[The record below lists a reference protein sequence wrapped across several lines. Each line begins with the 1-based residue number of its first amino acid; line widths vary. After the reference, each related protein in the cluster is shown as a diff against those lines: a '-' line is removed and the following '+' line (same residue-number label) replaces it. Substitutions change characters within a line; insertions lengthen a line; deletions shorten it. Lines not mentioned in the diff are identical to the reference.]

1 MKLNNK
7 GFGMR
12 ETLIY
17 LSILLMVLLIA
28 SCSISSFY
36 DDLEES
42 KNEEYVPSYG
52 YDVEDDNDVVSD
64 DEEDIVINY
73 TPYYLAEAR
82 FREAAENYANAYSL
96 RDSLTT
102 LKLEDV
108 DKSGYLDETIVDDV
122 VLSLLLVSSFELEV
136 LDILTLLLLDELK
149 ELLFSPLHDTN
160 NKDKNNILIFFIF
173 FPPYIKII
181 CFFIKKHK

>member
-12 ETLIY
+12 ETLVY

-52 YDVEDDNDVVSD
+52 YDVEDEEDNDVDSD
-64 DEEDIVINY
+64 DEDIVINY

-82 FREAAENYANAYSL
+82 FREAAENYAIAYSL

-108 DKSGYLDETIVDDV
+108 DKSGYLDETIVDAVDGSKCTGYANVTYEDKYGGVYDIDV
-122 VLSLLLVSSFELEV
+122 
-136 LDILTLLLLDELK
+136 
-149 ELLFSPLHDTN
+149 
-160 NKDKNNILIFFIF
+160 
-173 FPPYIKII
+173 YIS
-181 CFFIKKHK
+181 CANYRTEGYR

>member
-42 KNEEYVPSYG
+42 KNEDYVPFYG
-52 YDVEDDNDVVSD
+52 YDVEDEEDNDVVSD

-73 TPYYLAEAR
+73 TPYYLAEVR
-82 FREAAENYANAYSL
+82 FKEAVENYANAYSL

-108 DKSGYLDETIVDDV
+108 DKSGYLDESIVDAVDGSKCTGYANVAYEDKYGGIYDIDV
-122 VLSLLLVSSFELEV
+122 
-136 LDILTLLLLDELK
+136 
-149 ELLFSPLHDTN
+149 
-160 NKDKNNILIFFIF
+160 
-173 FPPYIKII
+173 YIS
-181 CFFIKKHK
+181 CANYRTEGYR

>member
-42 KNEEYVPSYG
+42 KNEDYVPFYG
-52 YDVEDDNDVVSD
+52 YDVEDEEDNDAVSD

-82 FREAAENYANAYSL
+82 FREAVENYANAYSL

-108 DKSGYLDETIVDDV
+108 DKSGYLDESIVDAVDGSKCTGYANVTYEDKYGGIYDIDV
-122 VLSLLLVSSFELEV
+122 
-136 LDILTLLLLDELK
+136 
-149 ELLFSPLHDTN
+149 
-160 NKDKNNILIFFIF
+160 
-173 FPPYIKII
+173 YIS
-181 CFFIKKHK
+181 CANYRTEGYR

>member
-17 LSILLMVLLIA
+17 LSILLLVLLIA

-42 KNEEYVPSYG
+42 RNEEYVPSYG
-52 YDVEDDNDVVSD
+52 YDVDEEDESDDVVSD
-64 DEEDIVINY
+64 KEEDIVINY

-82 FREAAENYANAYSL
+82 FKEAAENYANAYSL

-108 DKSGYLDETIVDDV
+108 DKSGYLDETIVDAVDGSKCTGYANVTYEDKYGGIYDV
-122 VLSLLLVSSFELEV
+122 DV
-136 LDILTLLLLDELK
+136 
-149 ELLFSPLHDTN
+149 
-160 NKDKNNILIFFIF
+160 
-173 FPPYIKII
+173 YIS
-181 CFFIKKHK
+181 CANYRTEGYR

>member
-12 ETLIY
+12 ETLVY

-52 YDVEDDNDVVSD
+52 YDVEDEEDNDVDSD
-64 DEEDIVINY
+64 DEDIVINY

-82 FREAAENYANAYSL
+82 FREAAKNYANAYSL

-108 DKSGYLDETIVDDV
+108 DKSGYLDETIVDAVDGSKCTGYANVTYEDKYGGVYDIDV
-122 VLSLLLVSSFELEV
+122 
-136 LDILTLLLLDELK
+136 
-149 ELLFSPLHDTN
+149 
-160 NKDKNNILIFFIF
+160 
-173 FPPYIKII
+173 YIS
-181 CFFIKKHK
+181 CANYRTEGYR

>member
-42 KNEEYVPSYG
+42 KNEEYVPFYG
-52 YDVEDDNDVVSD
+52 YDVEDEEDNDVVSD

-82 FREAAENYANAYSL
+82 FKEAVENYANAYSL

-108 DKSGYLDETIVDDV
+108 DKSGYLDESIVDAVDGSKCTGYANVTYEDKYGGIYDIDV
-122 VLSLLLVSSFELEV
+122 
-136 LDILTLLLLDELK
+136 
-149 ELLFSPLHDTN
+149 
-160 NKDKNNILIFFIF
+160 
-173 FPPYIKII
+173 YIS
-181 CFFIKKHK
+181 CANYRTEGYR